1 MKLRSYQDYLLTLAN
16 KFDEIKF
23 THIIIYKNQFV
34 DALATLT
41 LMTHINIRGK
51 IQAINIK
58 VKNFQAHYCALEET
72 TNEKPWYNDIM
83 RLSSIKN
90 IL

>member
-23 THIIIYKNQFV
+23 THMSRYKNQFV

-41 LMTHINIRGK
+41 LMTHINIGGK
-51 IQAINIK
+51 IQSINIE
-58 VKNFQAHYCALEET
+58 VKNSQAHYCSLEET